1 MVSLGGRI
9 DEGGKGAVSWSFAE
23 FVLYHAGCEG
33 GMVEF
38 RLDEETITC
47 WCLLCGEGGVF
58 AGTRKDE
65 GLVGSAGSRRPAMG
79 GGWQP
84 AAGRGEAE

>member
-9 DEGGKGAVSWSFAE
+9 GERSKGAVSWCFAE

-33 GMVEF
+33 EMVEI
-38 RLDEETITC
+38 RLDEETISC
-47 WCLLCGEGGVF
+47 WCLRCKEGGVF
-58 AGTRKDE
+58 AGTRKDD
-65 GLVGSAGSRRPAMG
+65 GLVGSRRPAMG